1 MAQYLPLP
9 DGSSVTVREGES
21 PQQAWARAQKM
32 YPEAFQAAQQPKPE
46 PTVGGQVKEFF
57 KGVLPGG
64 IGALESAAVGASA
77 LLPEDYEK
85 QARAGITSLAG
96 AAKKPFEAAPG
107 YEDTVGRK
115 FGEAAGSIIPFLAIG
130 PLGAA
135 GRLTAAGLGMGMGAG
150 EARTRAEQEGATAEQ
165 RSLATGLG
173 SVVGISEM
181 FAPARILGRVGEPVK
196 NGIAAQLKRIA
207 LAGGEEAAQEA
218 ASQAAQNLIAKGI
231 YKPEQ
236 AIIEQVGES
245 AAYGGAVGAL
255 AQGLMDMALGRR
267 AKGATGAPDEIAQA
281 RAEANAQREELMRK
295 RQDPAYAQEIEA
307 KYNDLEQ
314 QRLDLESQIKKGKK
328 GEPLSSVDQESNKL
342 IRKQLS
348 ELSKQLGPTAA
359 EYAKVKPLLAKEA
372 EAQRLGKLAPED
384 VMMDYLGIKMQEPG
398 TAKPPAMRT
407 VVDEFGRILEEPVEK
422 APTVSELAK
431 YAYEQIQSARESG
444 QFMTDDYIGY
454 LMRDPAKAA
463 EIAKNRTPLP
473 GLDKREAAV
482 VYDGLKLQLKE
493 RERQRAAETKSVME
507 ERASLLKAP
516 VLPDEE
522 QKYGEIMD
530 FAKESRELAAEDMR
544 HLDDTFVSALV
555 TGQPVVDVSPDI
567 QVTREA
573 PRLRERIEQ
582 LMAQADQADRDYRTA
597 RAARERPAAAE
608 AFDRA
613 RTAIKQLQA
622 MEESGGAYA
631 KAFIGARRAQF
642 EAMAKIEDVTDQLR
656 SAQTLGG
663 ENKAMASSTEQ
674 SLSNE
679 AARQRAAYITN
690 ALQEAALHRRA
701 QGLPALTHDEAI
713 KASSKMY
720 DTFNDWVERAK
731 VRSEPAKYEEKIVQ
745 PAQMR
750 GTRIVKPAVTERVEV
765 APATQ
770 AISPAEIRHFQERLQ
785 AVRSQLFERPQTKV
799 QTESPLLRQ
808 QFAPSEAA
816 KVAEARGETAT
827 TLGGELRRRTEY
839 VRDKMARM
847 QLTPQNLGKSWLGTR
862 NALNAAADVM
872 DAGDA
877 TRDLLDAVEPV
888 VDAVL
893 NRRNVTPAD
902 LQAIKDSM
910 AAARPTAIEQK
921 EEGQKSLFPET
932 EEDLGYIRMTPAN
945 FTKSPRIRPVWEAL
959 DRARAAA
966 KAEADRQVL
975 TKQRLQT
982 GATAIERIKD
992 AMDVIEK
999 DTQFFM
1005 KNTSRYTPTEL
1016 SKALVPVIEV
1026 GATPEE
1032 NALIDKYVRRPGN
1045 LTPEEKAKVDKILYT
1060 YRTER
1065 RTEYQTRLNEAFQML
1080 SKGEQI
1086 EALDNQLYSH
1096 MAGVNKAQRAA
1107 AEALSKRIGVYKKAL
1122 KDIQDTLR
1130 ASAAITPAQRAVL
1143 DQEKQVRKARGDYQ
1157 QAVERG
1163 IAKAYAEMNQTLA
1176 ELLDP
1181 EIAATEKAVAE
1192 ARKILVKEKA
1202 ELDRI
1207 KKRIQDA
1214 PLVMVAKNRTQ
1225 LATYQQFQYEE
1236 KASIIEDLE
1245 KRLKEEEEHL
1255 HNIYQARHDE
1265 LDSAQA
1271 VAMAMADKQVKE
1283 ERNYLEIME
1292 GQLANLRGDNILEKP
1307 NLYPFSAQRIQANID
1322 AQKDVVKTAE
1332 KRVEDIKERVKT
1344 DNEKVQEFIQK
1355 NKLPGIRRKGGVV
1368 EPILTEEQERA
1379 EKLRKEAENQY
1390 NQMTESERAAAV
1402 KQLQLDSIDEE
1413 VGALIAELGAY
1424 ENLPNDPNTLKALIE
1439 DENTRPQLLT
1449 QAVAKA
1455 GILQNIESLE
1465 AQRDTIEAGRPSR
1478 KPRAAT
1484 APTTAVQS
1492 AQMPFRTGD
1501 LSARAEQEFQ
1511 QMSRAEQR
1519 EANLAAQQARGKK
1532 APIVAT
1538 PGPGRGKKPSV
1549 KNDSYWFPED
1559 LEFSKGTRPKK
1570 GEGLTAKQL
1579 QKELDKAIGGQGI
1592 TQSRVQVFDSLA
1604 DFYEKDGNRMYDYP
1618 DIPADAKAFV
1628 DPATG
1633 QAFMFANRI
1642 GKGEGLG
1649 VLLHEVGVHLGF
1661 RNLFNKA
1668 QYDSLVA
1675 AVKNWA
1681 KKNDGSIESRVAK
1694 AAMERVKAAKTSAEQ
1709 YDDELLAYSVEEAI
1723 KAGVNPSALSNGSPI
1738 RNWLTTVLNLLKKA
1752 LGRFGINPD
1761 NMTAG
1766 DLVNLAYGAA
1776 QLEVRGTWHG
1786 SDAVFTAFDTDYAGA
1801 GEGAYDRRFD
1811 ADNSLGVG
1819 PYTTPDK
1826 EYGEYYQHAVPMGK
1840 AANETGYGNKTYQD
1854 YRDMDALFAT
1864 KSNDELSV
1872 AELQNKY
1879 ESILLTRYVSSVS
1892 AGGDLDPTKNGAVLY
1907 TLENFKVMRDPRVV
1921 KALAT
1926 LSADKIKG
1934 FEKRP
1939 DKGNLYRTLDDIPR
1953 EKVFYINSNATL
1965 GDRPKLDAVREK
1977 YGRVLLTRKDGTKK
1991 DIGLENG
1998 EYSLN
2003 TMFSGMVSKHGIDK
2017 TIKLL
2022 KNAGI
2027 EAIERKNDRKYIER
2041 AYIDQAPEILAMN
2054 LQPIGPAKGLLFS
2067 KAPTYVNDE
2076 WAAAG
2081 QTIDKF
2087 VAKNKSWLDKV
2098 KANTT
2103 GLAFETQLVDRF
2115 AGYERLRKYMD
2126 EHKGTQMMYYMRM
2139 YDQRMNMVSQ
2149 AVGRGAPQFVEKT
2162 RPDGNKEY
2170 IIEAKEGP
2178 SIKNVVQIL
2187 KAAQPMVGNGDAVNR
2202 AFTMYMAAIR
2212 ADNKGFD
2219 SLNFGKD
2226 VTPEMLKETQDLV
2239 KATPGLE
2246 KIFNDARDEYNAYN
2260 RNLVQFV
2267 ADSGAISQELA
2278 DTLLEEND
2286 YIPFYR
2292 ERNGVAELVIGS
2304 EAPIRIGSTKEQP
2317 YLHELLGGDQPILD
2331 FMTSSVQNTNM
2342 LLDMGLRNMATK
2354 NAVFEL
2360 LDLGAAKFVKK
2371 AEGTNVVQFKD
2382 GGETKYAVLSTEKV
2396 RIGNKEFDTGVPADI
2411 LIKGMEGIPTQ
2422 MPLLVRAMAVPAQ
2435 LLRKSVTLSPL
2446 YMARQ
2451 LFRDSL
2457 AAPLLSGANF
2467 TPVIGA
2473 LRQIGKPTKDI
2484 LERRGITG
2492 GQQFTGSAQD
2502 ISKILR
2508 DISDGKPGWM
2518 EALGKFEAM
2527 GMEADALTRRAQ
2539 YNSYIEQGM
2548 SEMEATLMSL
2558 ESMNFN
2564 KRGASPSVHWAN
2576 ALIPFFNAQ
2585 IQGLNV
2591 LYKAMSGKMPFND
2604 KLRIREK
2611 LLQRGSMMAVASIAY
2626 ALAMQ
2631 DDEAYQNATPD
2642 QKYANWFVR
2651 LPGMDEPIRV
2661 PIPFEIGYIFKALP
2675 EALVNTMS
2683 TERGGEEALQALRQ
2697 IVLQTIPG
2705 GSNYGIPQALKPA
2718 IEAGLGKSFYTG
2730 RDILSQREA
2739 NLLPEEQFRANTT
2752 DVAKLLGKLG
2762 ISPIVFENLVRGYTG
2777 TMGIAFLQALS
2788 LGVPKGESPE
2798 QATRR
2803 LSEYPVIGGAWQP
2816 NDAGG
2821 IANSAYERMNEVKK
2835 LENTINKMVEEGRT
2849 ADAMALMT
2857 KRSNEYMQAELG
2869 DAFRSNMQ
2877 ELTKAERAIQA
2888 SSMTAQQKRE
2898 QLDEIRKLKTALA
2911 KTTLEMADK
2920 TIRLNSQP

>member
-1 MAQYLPLP
+1 MP
-9 DGSSVTVREGES
+9 
-21 PQQAWARAQKM
+21 
-32 YPEAFQAAQQPKPE
+32 
-46 PTVGGQVKEFF
+46 
-57 KGVLPGG
+57 
-64 IGALESAAVGASA
+64 
-77 LLPEDYEK
+77 
-85 QARAGITSLAG
+85 
-96 AAKKPFEAAPG
+96 
-107 YEDTVGRK
+107 
-115 FGEAAGSIIPFLAIG
+115 
-130 PLGAA
+130 
-135 GRLTAAGLGMGMGAG
+135 
-150 EARTRAEQEGATAEQ
+150 
-165 RSLATGLG
+165 
-173 SVVGISEM
+173 
-181 FAPARILGRVGEPVK
+181 
-196 NGIAAQLKRIA
+196 
-207 LAGGEEAAQEA
+207 
-218 ASQAAQNLIAKGI
+218 
-231 YKPEQ
+231 
-236 AIIEQVGES
+236 
-245 AAYGGAVGAL
+245 
-255 AQGLMDMALGRR
+255 
-267 AKGATGAPDEIAQA
+267 
-281 RAEANAQREELMRK
+281 REELTDAEKNLEPAQQRVNKNGQTVSTYKLYDPEANETVDLTIVRQKDGTVFRVFSSYADGGRTEFDNKYDK
-295 RQDPAYAQEIEA
+295 RINDKAIIQKSFLNTELFTLGKEIA
-307 KYNDLEQ
+307 PDQ
-314 QRLDLESQIKKGKK
+314 QRL
-328 GEPLSSVDQESNKL
+328 
-342 IRKQLS
+342 
-348 ELSKQLGPTAA
+348 
-359 EYAKVKPLLAKEA
+359 
-372 EAQRLGKLAPED
+372 
-384 VMMDYLGIKMQEPG
+384 
-398 TAKPPAMRT
+398 
-407 VVDEFGRILEEPVEK
+407 
-422 APTVSELAK
+422 
-431 YAYEQIQSARESG
+431 
-444 QFMTDDYIGY
+444 
-454 LMRDPAKAA
+454 
-463 EIAKNRTPLP
+463 
-473 GLDKREAAV
+473 
-482 VYDGLKLQLKE
+482 
-493 RERQRAAETKSVME
+493 
-507 ERASLLKAP
+507 
-516 VLPDEE
+516 
-522 QKYGEIMD
+522 
-530 FAKESRELAAEDMR
+530 
-544 HLDDTFVSALV
+544 
-555 TGQPVVDVSPDI
+555 
-567 QVTREA
+567 
-573 PRLRERIEQ
+573 
-582 LMAQADQADRDYRTA
+582 
-597 RAARERPAAAE
+597 
-608 AFDRA
+608 
-613 RTAIKQLQA
+613 
-622 MEESGGAYA
+622 
-631 KAFIGARRAQF
+631 
-642 EAMAKIEDVTDQLR
+642 
-656 SAQTLGG
+656 
-663 ENKAMASSTEQ
+663 
-674 SLSNE
+674 
-679 AARQRAAYITN
+679 
-690 ALQEAALHRRA
+690 
-701 QGLPALTHDEAI
+701 
-713 KASSKMY
+713 
-720 DTFNDWVERAK
+720 
-731 VRSEPAKYEEKIVQ
+731 
-745 PAQMR
+745 
-750 GTRIVKPAVTERVEV
+750 
-765 APATQ
+765 
-770 AISPAEIRHFQERLQ
+770 SPAEIRHFQERLQ
-785 AVRSQLFERPQTKV
+785 AVRSQLFTPPERKV
-799 QTESPLLRQ
+799 RRDEQLLRT
-808 QFAPSEAA
+808 QFAGREAE
-816 KVAEARGETAT
+816 KVAEAKGATAT
-827 TLGGELRRRTEY
+827 TLSGELRRHAEY
-839 VRDKMARM
+839 TLNNLDKALRLPDLPQGGIYEGVERGQPYSYRVEDMRELLEKVRDRIDDG
-847 QLTPQNLGKSWLGTR
+847 NYS
-862 NALNAAADVM
+862 
-872 DAGDA
+872 
-877 TRDLLDAVEPV
+877 RDLLDAVDAQVERLLRGEDRGNMLVTKREMVSETPV
-888 VDAVL
+888 WKTEIKEKRGEELRTAGAEGAPQKGIKRLFGDVGRYEERA
-893 NRRNVTPAD
+893 PMSEYQ
-902 LQAIKDSM
+902 QAIKDAL
-910 AAARPTAIEQK
+910 AAGEPTALEQK
-921 EEGQKSLFPET
+921 EAGQKSLFPEA

-945 FTKSPRIRPVWEAL
+945 FAKSPRIKPVWEAL

-982 GATAIERIKD
+982 GAATIERIKG

-1005 KNTSRYTPTEL
+1005 KDTSRYTPTDMA
-1016 SKALVPVIEV
+1016 KALIPIIDV
-1026 GATPEE
+1026 GTTPEE
-1032 NALIDKYVRRPGN
+1032 NALMNKYVTQPDRLTEQERRDA
-1045 LTPEEKAKVDKILYT
+1045 ERILYT
-1060 YRTER
+1060 YRTKR
-1065 RTEYQTRLNEAFQML
+1065 RPEYQARLNEAFQML

-1086 EALDNQLYSH
+1086 DALDNQLYSH
-1096 MAGVNKAQRAA
+1096 MASVGRAQRGA
-1107 AEALSKRIGVYKKAL
+1107 AEALSKRIGVYKKAI
-1122 KDIQDTLR
+1122 KDIQDALR
-1130 ASAAITPAQRAVL
+1130 ASAAITPEQRAVL
-1143 DQEKQVRKARGDYQ
+1143 DQEKKVRNARGDYQ

-1192 ARKILVKEKA
+1192 AHKILAKEKA
-1202 ELDRI
+1202 ELDKI
-1207 KKRIQDA
+1207 QKRVQEVLAQPEGKDR
-1214 PLVMVAKNRTQ
+1214 MQ
-1225 LATYQQFQYEE
+1225 LATYQQFKYEE
-1236 KASIIEDLE
+1236 KASIIKDLE
-1245 KRLKEEEEHL
+1245 ERLEKEETHL
-1255 HNIYQARHDE
+1255 RNVYEARHDE

-1292 GQLANLRGDNILEKP
+1292 GQLANLRGDNIVEKP

-1355 NKLPGIRRKGGVV
+1355 NKLPGIRRTGGVV

-1379 EKLRKEAENQY
+1379 EKLRQEAENQY
-1390 NQMTESERAAAV
+1390 NQMTEAERASAV

-1413 VGALIAELGAY
+1413 VGALVAELGAY

-1465 AQRDTIEAGRPSR
+1465 AQRETIEAGRPSR
-1478 KPRAAT
+1478 KPRPAT

-1492 AQMPFRTGD
+1492 AQMAFRTGD
-1501 LSARAEQEFQ
+1501 AAARSEREFQ
-1511 QMSRAEQR
+1511 QMSRSEQR

-1532 APIVAT
+1532 APKE
-1538 PGPGRGKKPSV
+1538 PKPSTR
-1549 KNDSYWFPED
+1549 KQGRMFDENIGLFDD
-1559 LEFSKGTRPKK
+1559 LEFSKGERPKK

-1579 QKELDKAIGGQGI
+1579 QRELDKAIGGQGI
-1592 TQSRVQVFDSLA
+1592 TQSRVQVFESLP

-1618 DIPADAKAFV
+1618 DIPANAKAFV

-1649 VLLHEVGVHLGF
+1649 ILLHEVGVHLGF

-1811 ADNSLGVG
+1811 ADNALGAG

-1826 EYGEYYQHAVPMGK
+1826 EYGEYYQSAVPFGK
-1840 AANETGYGNKTYQD
+1840 AANAAGYGRYSYQD
-1854 YRDMDALFAT
+1854 YAEALANT
-1864 KSNDELSV
+1864 ENKPNEERST
-1872 AELQNKY
+1872 AELQRVF
-1879 ESILLTRYVSSVS
+1879 ESNLLHRYLNSLPN
-1892 AGGDLDPTKNGAVLY
+1892 GGDLDPTKNTAAVSYIPQLKARAAELISSGEKDLASREKRRASAELIKA
-1907 TLENFKVMRDPRVV
+1907 TRDSLEYARR
-1921 KALAT
+1921 
-1926 LSADKIKG
+1926 
-1934 FEKRP
+1934 FEKAVDTLDVSKIRGLTERP
-1939 DKGNLYRTLDDIPR
+1939 SKGNLYRTLDDIPR
-1953 EKVFYINSNATL
+1953 EKVYNVNSVMTIGERPKIDAL
-1965 GDRPKLDAVREK
+1965 LKQYGDR
-1977 YGRVLLTRKDGTKK
+1977 LTRKDDNNFYANALFYKMRR
-1991 DIGLENG
+1991 DL
-1998 EYSLN
+1998 
-2003 TMFSGMVSKHGIDK
+2003 GIDK
-2017 TIKLL
+2017 TLQLL
-2022 KNAGI
+2022 KSAGI
-2027 EAIERKNDRKYIER
+2027 EAIEQKNDRKYTER
-2041 AYIDQAPEILAMN
+2041 AYIDNVPQILAAN
-2054 LQPIGPAKGLLFS
+2054 IEPVGPAKGLLFS
-2067 KAPTYVNDE
+2067 KAPAYVNDE

-2081 QTIDKF
+2081 ETIDKF
-2087 VAKNKSWLDKV
+2087 VAKNKSWVDKV

-2149 AVGRGAPQFVEKT
+2149 AVEKGAPQFVEKA

-2170 IIEAKEGP
+2170 LIEAKEGP

-2187 KAAQPMVGNGDAVNR
+2187 RDAQPMVGNGDAVNR
-2202 AFTMYMAAIR
+2202 AFTMYMAGIR

-2219 SLNFGKD
+2219 TLNFGED

-2246 KIFNDARDEYNAYN
+2246 KIFNEARDEYNAYN

-2317 YLHELLGGDQPILD
+2317 YLQELLGGDQPILD

-2371 AEGTNVVQFKD
+2371 ADGPNVVQFKD
-2382 GGETKYAVLSTEKV
+2382 DGETKYAVLSTEKV

-2451 LFRDSL
+2451 LFRDSV
-2457 AAPLLSGANF
+2457 AAPLLSGADF

-2626 ALAMQ
+2626 ALAME

-2675 EALVNTMS
+2675 EALVNTMR

-2697 IVLQTIPG
+2697 IVLQSIPG

-2752 DVAKLLGKLG
+2752 EAAKLLGKLG

-2777 TMGIAFLQALS
+2777 TMGVAFLQALS

-2821 IANSAYERMNEVKK
+2821 IANSAYERMNDVKK

-2849 ADAMALMT
+2849 AEAMALMT
-2857 KRSNEYMQAELG
+2857 KRGNEYMQAELG
-2869 DAFRSNMQ
+2869 DSFRSNMQ
-2877 ELTKAERAIQA
+2877 ELTRAERAIQA
-2888 SSMTAQQKRE
+2888 SAMTPQQKRQ

-2911 KTTLEMADK
+2911 KTTLEVADK